1 MSVKGTATEVRSVRT
16 LSLKI
21 GPSRAASR
29 CAVSAAMS
37 ATSRAFA
44 AIATASCTHLPS
56 SCLRV
61 AVGLQRSDPLLE
73 RLDGLGL
80 RGFNLGETRFKRRF
94 LGLESCLLGFEGR
107 DPGLLLCEFLLTG

>member
-1 MSVKGTATEVRSVRT
+1 
-16 LSLKI
+16 
-21 GPSRAASR
+21 
-29 CAVSAAMS
+29 MS

-61 AVGLQRSDPLLE
+61 AVGLQRSDLLLE
-73 RLDGLGL
+73 RLDGISL

-107 DPGLLLCEFLLTG
+107 DPGLLLCDVLRTGLAQSTGYIVASEYDCGHLRPQTPQK